1 MSEPDHSKPE
11 APPTRRSLIERLRD
25 LGDDPSWRE
34 FFDTYWKLIY
44 GAAIKAGLS
53 DQEAEDVV
61 QETVIGVARKMPE
74 FRYEPAVC
82 SFKGWLMHVTRR
94 RIVDRY
100 RRRRWQ
106 NIPLAVPTGD
116 TTEDP
121 VLDLPDPTANVLE
134 GIWDEEWRKNLV
146 DVALERVRRRASPKH
161 YQIFHLHAIKGMGVL
176 DVARLT
182 GVSLANVYV
191 TYHRVA
197 KLVKEEVR
205 RLERTSTHG

>member
-1 MSEPDHSKPE
+1 
-11 APPTRRSLIERLRD
+11 
-25 LGDDPSWRE
+25 
-34 FFDTYWKLIY
+34 
-44 GAAIKAGLS
+44 
-53 DQEAEDVV
+53 
-61 QETVIGVARKMPE
+61 
-74 FRYEPAVC
+74 
-82 SFKGWLMHVTRR
+82 MHVTRC

-161 YQIFHLHAIKGMGVL
+161 YQIFHLHAIKGIGVL